1 MGFTSAAT
9 ELDGPRFTAD
19 VDRLLSIYRAAM
31 LPGPGQ
37 LAGRKAMMAR
47 HAENPG
53 FRALTVADEAGE
65 PVAFSYGFHGTR
77 GQWWHDTVTAALVAA
92 VGCPEATGWLA
103 DSFEVAE
110 LHVLPAYQR
119 RGIGRALLRD
129 LVSCRAERTAVL
141 STRDTDSPARRFYRQ
156 LGFTDLL
163 TSFRFSRS
171 DPPFAVLGVR
181 LPLPSPPARSPRPRR

>member
-1 MGFTSAAT
+1 MGLTSAPT
-9 ELDGPRFTAD
+9 ELDAHQFAAD
-19 VDRLLSIYRAAM
+19 IDRLLAVYRAAM

-37 LAGRKAMMAR
+37 LPGRQAMMAR
-47 HAENPG
+47 HAQNPG
-53 FRALTVADEAGE
+53 FRALIVTDEASE
-65 PVAFSYGFHGTR
+65 PVAFSYGFHGAR

-92 VGCPEATGWLA
+92 VGASDATGWLS

-119 RGIGRALLRD
+119 HGIGRTLLCD
-129 LVSCRAERTAVL
+129 LVASRCERTAVL
-141 STRDTDSPARRFYRQ
+141 STQDTDSPARRFYRQ

-171 DPPFAVLGVR
+171 DPPYAVLGVR
-181 LPLPSPPARSPRPRR
+181 LPLA